1 MATSDL
7 EDLRDVLKDT
17 LENRGVL
24 GQVKARIRAEI
35 FAALD
40 DNNLPPPK
48 LSNENLIINELIREY
63 LEYNNYR
70 QSLSVFLPETGQP
83 AEAAQELKRS
93 FLAKQ
98 LQVNENSNS
107 ERVPLLYGLLSKYN
121 KKSNVE
127 SARNVIDK
135 QLNNSASITEIKHV
149 NKTPGNA
156 SIGKNRAL
164 PINENV
170 LSTNE
175 NILASGSQPMGKL
188 CVYNLS
194 FFANTLT
201 RFKILHPSI

>member
-1 MATSDL
+1 MANSDL

-40 DNNLPPPK
+40 DNSLPPPK

-83 AEAAQELKRS
+83 QEAALELKRS

-107 ERVPLLYGLLSKYN
+107 ERVPLLYGLLSKYQKN
-121 KKSNVE
+121 
-127 SARNVIDK
+127 ATQQAAQAVINQ
-135 QLNNSASITEIKHV
+135 QLNSSTKFTETKNST
-149 NKTPGNA
+149 TPGNT
-156 SIGKNRAL
+156 SIGTNKAL
-164 PINENV
+164 PMNENV

-175 NILASGSQPMGKL
+175 NILASGSQP
-188 CVYNLS
+188 NPFEFS
-194 FFANTLT
+194 NQ
-201 RFKILHPSI
+201 

>member
-1 MATSDL
+1 MAGSDL

-40 DNNLPPPK
+40 DNSLPPPK

-83 AEAAQELKRS
+83 EEAAQELKRS

-98 LQVNENSNS
+98 LQVSENSSS
-107 ERVPLLYGLLSKYN
+107 ERVPLLYGLVSKYQRN
-121 KKSNVE
+121 VGIEASKMAIDKKLGAGASVE
-127 SARNVIDK
+127 SMRVG
-135 QLNNSASITEIKHV
+135 E
-149 NKTPGNA
+149 TPGNA
-156 SIGKNRAL
+156 AVGRSNLSGIDG
-164 PINENV
+164 NV
-170 LSTNE
+170 LASNE
-175 NILASGSQPMGKL
+175 NILASGSQPNPFEFSNK
-188 CVYNLS
+188 
-194 FFANTLT
+194 
-201 RFKILHPSI
+201 